1 MPSQHRWTD
10 AQGRQTVQTIVK
22 KLIPQWSNGLYSYQ
36 EDVILRVLD
45 GQDVL
50 CCLNTGG
57 GKSAMFSVPLIVLRE
72 MTRNPHLYPR
82 LRTRARPVG
91 IVITPTKGLAANIVH
106 ELQKLDLPAFA
117 YCHETI
123 TQSRKK
129 GENLVKIIA
138 DCKTYSLICV
148 DPEHLR
154 DDSWRLIT
162 ASDTFRANVI
172 FGCVDEA
179 HLINEWGAEFRPLFK
194 HIGAFF
200 RGRLPSTVA
209 ILALS
214 ATIQPGVETNS
225 ICRSLGFSG
234 NNFYHLR
241 LSNERHNLQFIIQP
255 LDHGFSGDEFPEL
268 LEYLNQNRKTVVHC
282 RRIEDLQRLFMY
294 AFDSLPPGLDRLR
307 RIKTYHSLHSFDVN
321 TETLRL
327 LDEDP
332 MCQAVFATV
341 AFTNGL
347 NIRSIV
353 DSLAYKFPKT
363 LNLKLQEGGRAGR
376 DPETRA
382 RAVTFIQPS
391 VLSDAE
397 KQISGRVDAP
407 KISRKTGKPVRTK
420 KTTPIEHS
428 AALVL
433 SESKC
438 YIATINRIYQNPP
451 LETSTLDCISAKRL
465 LPCSLCA
472 KRKKINIEYA
482 PLPLP
487 TDMTLPP
494 FIAPATPQSAPLTP
508 EEKKLKLTRKER
520 DPVMLALEKFAED
533 VRRTEQHHPDNHHR
547 PKSSYFPS
555 SMREHL
561 AGKLLALD
569 SLFALRALL
578 TSWNFASTYA
588 GSLYD
593 LVVEL
598 QATIRSD
605 REAARVEKNA
615 KQRAT
620 RLSKKALQ
628 DSEMSEVD
636 DNVEES
642 EHSDV
647 DDDRRSSPIPP
658 PAKRTKTG
666 SGGVLKEV
674 TNRTKLSSG
683 RKESSRGKKSSKTK
697 SQANVAKE
705 KQTLATIAAGF
716 GPAYRTTSDR
726 RRARG
731 G

>member
-1 MPSQHRWTD
+1 MASLSRWTGTP
-10 AQGRQTVQTIVK
+10 GRQTLQTIVK
-22 KLIPQWSNGLYSYQ
+22 KLIPQWANGLYSYQ
-36 EDVILRVLD
+36 EDVVLRVLD

-57 GKSAMFSVPLIVLRE
+57 GKSAMFAVPLIVLRE

-91 IVITPTKGLAANIVH
+91 IVITPTKGLAANIVL
-106 ELQKLDLPAFA
+106 ELQKLDVPAFA

-123 TQSRKK
+123 TDYHKK

-154 DDSWRLIT
+154 DDSWRRIT

-200 RGRLPSTVA
+200 RGRLPSSVA
-209 ILALS
+209 IMALS
-214 ATIQPGVETNS
+214 ATIQPGAETDS

-234 NNFYHLR
+234 NSFYHLR
-241 LSNERHNLQFIIQP
+241 LSNDRPNVQFTIQT
-255 LDHGFSGDEFPEL
+255 LDHGFSSDEFPEL
-268 LEYLNQNRKTVVHC
+268 LDYLNQNRKTVIHC

-294 AFDSLPPGLDRLR
+294 AFDSLPAGLDRLR
-307 RIKTYHSLHSFDVN
+307 RIKTYHSLHSLDIN

-347 NIRSIV
+347 NVRSLV
-353 DSLAYKFPKT
+353 DSLAYNFPKT
-363 LNLKLQEGGRAGR
+363 LNLKLQEAGRVGR
-376 DPETRA
+376 DPETTA
-382 RAVTFIQPS
+382 RAVTFLQPS

-397 KQISGRVDAP
+397 KQISGRVDPP
-407 KISRKTGKPVRTK
+407 KISRKTGKPVRAK
-420 KTTPIEHS
+420 KPKPIEHS

-438 YIATINRIYQNPP
+438 YIAAINRIYQNPP
-451 LETSTLDCISAKRL
+451 LETSALDCISAKRL
-465 LPCSLCA
+465 LPCSLCG
-472 KRKKINIEYA
+472 KRKKINIEFPSS
-482 PLPLP
+482 PLPSG
-487 TDMTLPP
+487 MTLPP
-494 FIAPATPQSAPLTP
+494 FIALATAHSAPLTP
-508 EEKKLKLTRKER
+508 EEKKLKLSKKER
-520 DPVMLALEKFAED
+520 EDVMLALGKFAED
-533 VRRTEQHHPDNHHR
+533 LRRAEQHHPDNQHR
-547 PKSSYFPS
+547 PKSAYFPS
-555 SMREHL
+555 SLREHL
-561 AGKLLALD
+561 AAKLLSLD
-569 SLFALRALL
+569 SLFDLHALL
-578 TSWNFASTYA
+578 TTWNFASSYA
-588 GSLYD
+588 GLLYD

-605 REAARVEKNA
+605 RETARLEKNA

-620 RLSKKALQ
+620 RSSKKAR
-628 DSEMSEVD
+628 EMSEVD
-636 DNVEES
+636 EMDTDPDL
-642 EHSDV
+642 SDV
-647 DDDRRSSPIPP
+647 DDHPRSSPIPP

-666 SGGVLKEV
+666 TGNVLKEV
-674 TNRTKLSSG
+674 TNRKKASSG
-683 RKESSRGKKSSKTK
+683 GKQASRGKTSSTAKV
-697 SQANVAKE
+697 QVNVGKE
-705 KQTLATIAAGF
+705 RQTLAAISAGF

-726 RRARG
+726 RRARAG
-731 G
+731 